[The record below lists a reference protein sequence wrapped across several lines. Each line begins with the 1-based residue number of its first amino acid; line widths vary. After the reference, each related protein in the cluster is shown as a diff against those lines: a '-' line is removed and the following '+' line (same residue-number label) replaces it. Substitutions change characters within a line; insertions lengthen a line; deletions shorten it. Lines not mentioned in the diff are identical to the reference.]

1 MRLDL
6 RECVDAAVTHDACAA
21 AEAEAALALGRLDG
35 MLGQSLLPTR
45 RIFAGM
51 AVRAALVSAL
61 AQEGY
66 AFTNQRFDAWFAGL
80 VPLVDASERPLG
92 GARLR
97 PARILTDAMLT
108 ELGHSSWPALAE
120 AAHSLRPALL
130 APRDFDHETA
140 QGDVLACIAEAR
152 TLVAALGTKT
162 TPLPFTA
169 LRRLHAAIAEST
181 RFAPTERAPETITM
195 GTIAMGTVA
204 MVPIQFAVERR
215 PPPSPRWAIELV
227 YGEHLHATGLLTA
240 ALPCPGLVRLD
251 ALGDAFGNASGD
263 GDEPGAA
270 RIIRARALTD
280 VAVELVVRLRR
291 ASESAT
297 RIAERLSGL
306 RRSSR
311 APALAELLTGFGA
324 LRSRQIEAAL
334 GVTRLGVRGMLTA
347 LHDAGLVSR
356 TSVSGSWLTSSV
368 RSDPTPQRGVDPFE
382 SSAFS
387 DEALAD
393 YDAAAADLDRLL
405 SRMKVEPDVHE
416 D

>member
-6 RECVDAAVTHDACAA
+6 HECVDATVTHDACAA

-66 AFTNQRFDAWFAGL
+66 AFTDQRFDAWFAGL

-130 APRDFDHETA
+130 APRDFDQETA

-152 TLVAALGTKT
+152 TLVTALGTKT

-181 RFAPTERAPETITM
+181 RFAPAERAPETITI
-195 GTIAMGTVA
+195 GTIAMGTIA

-227 YGEHLHATGLLTA
+227 YGEHLHAAGLLAA
-240 ALPCPGLVRLD
+240 ALPWPGLVRLD
-251 ALGDAFGNASGD
+251 ALGDASGD
-263 GDEPGAA
+263 GDDPDLA

-297 RIAERLSGL
+297 RIAERLTGL

-368 RSDPTPQRGVDPFE
+368 RSDPTPQLRVDPVE

-393 YDAAAADLDRLL
+393 YEAANANIDRLL